1 MKRLFH
7 RFFRKPLKKAI
18 RVLDEKSLNRSS
30 AAKAAKAFEQWVRE
44 RRYTE
49 PTEST
54 ETPLREMGLTS
65 GELAS
70 FCKSRFGKPFLTVR
84 KELRIR
90 EAGKLMLEHP
100 ELTVGEIG
108 SMVGFSD
115 ASNFRHQFKSVE
127 GMTPSEWREKQKKVR
142 INLDF

>member
-1 MKRLFH
+1 MKRLLH
-7 RFFRKPLKKAI
+7 RLLRRPLKKAI

-54 ETPLREMGLTS
+54 ETPLMEMGLTS
-65 GELAS
+65 SELS
-70 FCKSRFGKPFLTVR
+70 YFCKARFGKPFLTVR
-84 KELRIR
+84 KVLRIQ
-90 EAGKLMLEHP
+90 EAKNLMMEHP
-100 ELTVGEIG
+100 ERTVSEIG

-127 GMTPSEWREKQKKVR
+127 GMTPTEWKEKQKKVR
-142 INLDF
+142 INLDI